1 MLAQSFV
8 LIQRMSLLEHYFRHV
23 KQGRSFLV
31 FHHPTEKIY
40 LLKYHLNIQQKHT
53 FQYQKSDNILFV
65 MNVLF
70 ALRFSN
76 QNFYI
81 LHFSQAQVLLK

>member
-31 FHHPTEKIY
+31 YHHPTEKIY

-70 ALRFSN
+70 ALRFSK